1 LRGRTVGE
9 VVDFVFQSEDAA
21 KQAASSLEKDGHE
34 LLTLDGATASI
45 RRGGT
50 A

>member
-1 LRGRTVGE
+1 LRGRAVGE

-21 KQAASSLEKDGHE
+21 KQASSSLEKDGHE
-34 LLTLDGATASI
+34 LLALDGAMASI

-50 A
+50 S